1 MRNLSFDCYFWRNK
15 SINLLQ
21 TWFTIGV
28 SIDLQFFFYSKS
40 ISLKYKNTNR
50 FFITYFQLY
59 SLVVTDISKHVND
72 IKMHFTVFTV
82 NQRSGV
88 RVKKGCGLHTRQT
101 KDKHGH
107 PFKTYQDAEPGSLR
121 WPKYQN
127 VLNTIT
133 G

>member
-1 MRNLSFDCYFWRNK
+1 MP
-15 SINLLQ
+15 
-21 TWFTIGV
+21 V
-28 SIDLQFFFYSKS
+28 ADLIYNRGERQPAVFYSKS

-88 RVKKGCGLHTRQT
+88 RVKKGCGLRTRQT
-101 KDKHGH
+101 KRQAW
-107 PFKTYQDAEPGSLR
+107 TSLQNLPG
-121 WPKYQN
+121 
-127 VLNTIT
+127 